1 MLIIA
6 KNGNIVNL
14 ANVFSIEVSVCSDK
28 YFLYAVAP
36 DQQTNLILGEYEA
49 VSEVNNARN
58 RVLAAYQDGNLT
70 CRI

>member
-14 ANVFSIEVSVCSDK
+14 VNVFSIEVSVCSDK
-28 YFLYAVAP
+28 YCLCAVA
-36 DQQTNLILGEYEA
+36 QSGKSLILGEYEK
-49 VSEVNNARN
+49 VSEANNARN
-58 RVLAAYQDGNLT
+58 RVLAAYQDACST